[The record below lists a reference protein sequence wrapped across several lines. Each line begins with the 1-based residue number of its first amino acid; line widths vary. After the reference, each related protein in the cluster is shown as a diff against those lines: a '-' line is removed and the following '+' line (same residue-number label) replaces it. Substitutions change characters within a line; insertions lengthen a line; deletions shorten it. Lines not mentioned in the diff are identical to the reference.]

1 MKLVADAK
9 NCTGCRLC
17 QTVCSLCHFDEVN
30 PKKAA
35 LTIDSK
41 FPVPGTFHP
50 RVCNQ
55 CGACAS
61 VCPAEAIT
69 EKDGV
74 YIIDKETCTGCGD
87 CIEECPTNVMF
98 LHEDSTVPIKCD
110 LCKECIPVCTTE
122 VLSVKK
128 D

>member
-1 MKLVADAK
+1 MKLVADPGK
-9 NCTGCRLC
+9 CTGCRVC
-17 QTVCSLCHFDEVN
+17 MSICSLHHFDEAN

-35 LTIDSK
+35 LRIDAK
-41 FPVPGTFHP
+41 FPTPGVFEP
-50 RVCNQ
+50 RICNQ
-55 CGACAS
+55 CGTCAS

-74 YIIDKETCTGCGD
+74 YIIDPEECTGCGE
-87 CIEECPTNVMF
+87 CIEACPAGAMF

-110 LCKECIPVCTTE
+110 LCRECIELCSTK
-122 VLSVKK
+122 VLSIE